1 MRAGSAKRHDRRGF
15 QITRMA
21 ELIDRKDRSMAL
33 KALASVTMI
42 IAVISLFRLLGG
54 APPSL
59 F

>member
-1 MRAGSAKRHDRRGF
+1 MLQALGVMVAF
-15 QITRMA
+15 YVITRMA